1 MFNKIFPKI
10 HAEGYKFLVIAGI
23 ITIIFYIFSNFL
35 ALIGLLLTVW
45 VYYFFRD
52 PERVI
57 INDDNY
63 LVSPADGEVIKVEE
77 VNGPKE
83 LGLENKNFK
92 KISIFMNVFDC
103 HVNRIP
109 CSGKIEE
116 ILYKPGKFLNASLDK
131 ASEDNERNYYKI
143 KDQHGNDII
152 VVQIAGLVARRIVC
166 ESNKDQDLKQGDR
179 IGMIRFGSRAD
190 VYYEN
195 YEPLVKIGQ
204 TAIAGETLLAKKIME
219 PQKKNFKIVSDKKNA
234 RVILPNMLTLI
245 GVCIGLT
252 SIRFAL
258 DGRFEFAIIAIIF
271 AALIDGLDG
280 RIARL
285 IKGTSKVGKELD
297 SLTDMISFGVAPA
310 FIMYFW
316 KLNTLGRFGWLLC
329 LVYVI
334 CVALRLARFNVN
346 SNQESSWRDNF
357 FEGVP
362 SPAGAILVLTPLIF
376 SLSGFDMIQL
386 NYDLIVPTFFVV
398 ISFLLISKFP
408 SYSFKKIV
416 IPRRTTIFLLFGIV
430 LFFGLLLIYT
440 FNVITIS
447 AIIYLLL
454 LPISFFHYQK
464 IKKHHE
470 NDRIQDDD
478 DLEDV
483 L

>member
-1 MFNKIFPKI
+1 
-10 HAEGYKFLVIAGI
+10 
-23 ITIIFYIFSNFL
+23 
-35 ALIGLLLTVW
+35 
-45 VYYFFRD
+45 
-52 PERVI
+52 
-57 INDDNY
+57 
-63 LVSPADGEVIKVEE
+63 
-77 VNGPKE
+77 
-83 LGLENKNFK
+83 
-92 KISIFMNVFDC
+92 
-103 HVNRIP
+103 
-109 CSGKIEE
+109 
-116 ILYKPGKFLNASLDK
+116 
-131 ASEDNERNYYKI
+131 
-143 KDQHGNDII
+143 
-152 VVQIAGLVARRIVC
+152 
-166 ESNKDQDLKQGDR
+166 
-179 IGMIRFGSRAD
+179 
-190 VYYEN
+190 
-195 YEPLVKIGQ
+195 
-204 TAIAGETLLAKKIME
+204 ME

-258 DGRFEFAIIAIIF
+258 DGKFELAIIAIIF

-310 FIMYFW
+310 FIMFFW

-346 SNQESSWRDNF
+346 SNQETSWRDNF

-362 SPAGAILVLTPLIF
+362 SPAGGILVLTPLII
-376 SLSGFDMIQL
+376 SLSGFNYFKL
-386 NYDLIVPTFFVV
+386 NYDIIVPVFF
-398 ISFLLISKFP
+398 ILTSFLLISKFP
-408 SYSFKKIV
+408 TYSFKKIV
-416 IPRRTTIFLLFGIV
+416 IPRRTTIFLLFSIV

-440 FNVITIS
+440 FNVIALS
-447 AIIYLLL
+447 SVIYVLL
-454 LPISFFHYQK
+454 LPISFMHYQR
-464 IKKHHE
+464 IKKQHE